1 MDDTDAKTTARQQ
14 RGIVEHAWK
23 PGESGNPNGRPKG
36 VKNLATDLQE
46 ELEQFVV
53 VHEGEKTLKVTKQ
66 RAMLK
71 SLFAKAMKGETKASS
86 ALITLIIG
94 LEQSK
99 AQQADPDSLGDDD
112 LEILAA
118 YKQYILSTAKEENG
132 ESS

>member
-1 MDDTDAKTTARQQ
+1 MTDSDYPVGFKKPPKHTQF
-14 RGIVEHAWK
+14 K
-23 PGESGNPNGRPKG
+23 PGESGNPKGRPKG

-53 VHEGEKTLKVTKQ
+53 VHEGQETLKVTKQ

-71 SLFAKAMKGETKASS
+71 SLFAKAMKGETRASS
-86 ALITLIIG
+86 ALINLIIG

-99 AQQADPDSLGDDD
+99 AHQSGTSSLGEDD
-112 LEILAA
+112 LAILEAF
-118 YKQYILSTAKEENG
+118 KQKILSGSDDGTG

>member
-1 MDDTDAKTTARQQ
+1 MAEQDYLVGFKKPPKHTQF
-14 RGIVEHAWK
+14 K
-23 PGESGNPNGRPKG
+23 PGESGNPKGRPRG

-53 VHEGEKTLKVTKQ
+53 VHEGQETLKVTKQ

-71 SLFAKAMKGETKASS
+71 SLFAKAMKGETRASS
-86 ALITLIIG
+86 ALINLIIG

-99 AQQADPDSLGDDD
+99 GHQSGASSLGEDD
-112 LEILAA
+112 LAILEA
-118 YKQYILSTAKEENG
+118 YKQKILSSSDNGTG

>member
-1 MDDTDAKTTARQQ
+1 MTDSDYPVGFKKPPKHTQF
-14 RGIVEHAWK
+14 K
-23 PGESGNPNGRPKG
+23 PGESGNPKGRPKG

-53 VHEGEKTLKVTKQ
+53 VHEGQETLKVTKQ

-71 SLFAKAMKGETKASS
+71 SLFAKAMKGETRASS
-86 ALITLIIG
+86 ALISLIIG

-99 AQQADPDSLGDDD
+99 AHQSGASPLREDD
-112 LEILAA
+112 LAILEAF
-118 YKQYILSTAKEENG
+118 KQKILSSSDNGTG